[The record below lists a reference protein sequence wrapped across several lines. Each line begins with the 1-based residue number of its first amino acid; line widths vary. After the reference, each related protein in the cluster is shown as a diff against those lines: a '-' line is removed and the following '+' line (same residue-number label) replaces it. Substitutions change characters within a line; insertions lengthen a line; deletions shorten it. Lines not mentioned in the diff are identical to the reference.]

1 MDSSVSIG
9 YATPRSKQLRH
20 HTAGSLGPWP
30 PAARTWSGGE
40 RTVGASGTQ
49 DPQTRR
55 SRGVES
61 RLGAASLHLFAVFKP
76 KAAAKRAIR
85 VRLMAVHTLGS
96 TSDGAATS
104 STQRRGDRGRDRYA
118 DGT

>member
-49 DPQTRR
+49 DPQTRP
-55 SRGVES
+55 SCGVES
-61 RLGAASLHLFAVFKP
+61 RFGAASRHLFAVIKP
-76 KAAAKRAIR
+76 RTAAKGAIR
-85 VRLMAVHTLGS
+85 VRLVAVYTLGS
-96 TSDGAATS
+96 TFDGAATVI
-104 STQRRGDRGRDRYA
+104 DA
-118 DGT
+118 K